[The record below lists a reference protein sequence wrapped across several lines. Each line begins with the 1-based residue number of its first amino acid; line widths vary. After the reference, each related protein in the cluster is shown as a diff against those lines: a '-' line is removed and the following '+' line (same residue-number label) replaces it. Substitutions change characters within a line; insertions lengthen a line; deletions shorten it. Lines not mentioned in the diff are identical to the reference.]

1 MSTGLPTYEQLF
13 GDLDFKKGD
22 DARSVYS
29 PAAYLTDLLQ
39 LLDNYFENADL
50 DERRADIKDILL
62 NAENSFSQTPYLDI
76 VNRILE
82 HKAGPNVY
90 SDLRTA
96 RYPFNM
102 PFDLAHERA
111 KLYLSFMQVS
121 PPDLFRQFLTEPDE
135 QSRIKTAR
143 GVLGLSV
150 QAYHEIVTPKSQ
162 SALAAYY
169 GLANANELTFPF
181 SVERF
186 LQITNLSGVQ
196 LRELLFQQLSEIS
209 KNAKG
214 ETERNEASRFFIH
227 QGFGGYASLDANEEH
242 IIWQAGA
249 GESPFAAWQWFERV
263 NRFVRLAQRTGVSF
277 TDLDCVLRQCCDN
290 TLGHSQLGTLA
301 VVLHLHRTYEL
312 PVDVVCSLIS
322 GKMNT
327 LGQGYEKEPQDLFNR
342 VYNGRFAA
350 IHKSYFSSGT
360 DAYKAEAYNGFYEMP
375 SDGDLLAP
383 EQKALRLRLQQAL
396 QIGKKDL
403 FTIVISFR
411 EHATATGKTSIFSGS
426 LDYTAL
432 SLLFRLSQL
441 MGTLD
446 IGAQELMDVL
456 GVLGKDPSLRKSR
469 QFPLLMETLAATDGT
484 PQQNGFDI
492 LEGSSI
498 EDTQWL
504 VQMLFAVV
512 QWMQE
517 YDFNGED
524 LRRILSGTLRDEKA
538 IEASQEQQIAFLD
551 NLHQQFVPVMFG
563 PQHLQVDDD
572 DARTARV
579 LHAAL
584 SNSAAIVPRDKRI
597 LQVNSESARHEAYK
611 ALSQIVQISPAD
623 FTGLGLSE
631 ELMGKLYNNLILKN
645 YLNEEGNLN
654 EDRFPVRVEDFT
666 AATDFSS
673 YSHHLFE
680 ILHNL
685 YLQELEDLPEED
697 LDEEPFSEE
706 GEETEELA
714 PADTDAVGDVSF
726 SVFLSDL
733 DNLPL
738 SPEAKAELYD
748 NLIFNGYIEDTGD
761 VRDAD
766 FFAETTNA
774 DVFEVN
780 VNLNGQGAA
789 IFNTIKERT
798 GRFSLEP
805 LRLNEEIFKDLD
817 LSELELAQL
826 VENLQFNG
834 YLGEDQVF
842 VDKSTFLRL
851 PVSDFDLALVFYPK
865 RHKILN
871 ALQGAIGQF
880 KAKFYTFKPEDFA
893 DTADRIVAQT
903 VHDALAADYF
913 PDGKLNAE
921 SYSFFALD
929 ENQASF
935 DLSLNL
941 PQHHQETVFGAMK
954 NLVDVVRSY
963 QISADAMTE
972 VGLEPEEQVELTEA
986 LQAAGWLN
994 DCDQIPE
1001 SQLPYFLNINN
1012 ALVFQLEDYT
1022 DYNKDIF
1029 FLLNAAAVKTDE
1041 RLQSIIAQLAELAE
1055 QQKQVV
1061 LDALA
1066 EVLGLEAD
1074 IAEVLARE
1082 ILGNESHLVAD
1093 IVLPTLSVVDSL
1105 GRITKIPDNNKFEL
1119 AYRRMQQFAWLAA
1132 KLGLTRKE
1140 AEVVFYD
1147 QTLVEK
1153 FPEPLILPSDF
1164 DRFDALLELRDEAVE
1179 IEDVTYSHLIYLFKG
1194 GQYWGYDAR
1203 TYNLIVPPSPLA
1215 QISEHFADFKQVDAA
1230 FTDHQNRAW
1239 VISGGQYFCRE
1250 YGKKTWKRQEKEWG
1264 AVKNIFDNP
1273 ERIDASFVDNEGKTY
1288 LFCGDQYVRYS
1299 NNYDKVD
1306 EGYPKSIKGNWKN
1319 EISNIALPED
1329 FYTSIDASFQSP
1341 ESIAYL
1347 FKGNHFVSSADFS
1360 KKQSIQDVWG
1370 KVKNNFAGASKLDAV
1385 CAYAGEVY
1393 LFSGNQVMAYSD
1405 SLENN
1410 SVKGADGSP
1419 MSLEAFLP
1427 GLPEIF
1433 EQAVDSVFCQD
1444 EKGAVMHLFK
1454 EDQYLRYPRTN
1465 TGKAPAKIKTEN
1477 TREIWGQVANHLAE
1491 TGIVD
1496 AAFVGL
1502 DGKTY
1507 LFSGTQYYRYSGYNY
1522 AEVDEGYPRTIASDW
1537 GGLQKVDAAFVLDG
1551 KTYLFGTVVKV
1562 TFNPETYEELVSIES
1577 QYVRYSTRNYAVADE
1592 NYPQPIGDNWWNLPA
1607 RLTQAGFSTPDAVF
1621 IGHDGNTYL
1630 FKGEQFISFNHLDRW
1645 WSDPLPLKS
1654 HWDSIPF
1661 PSVSAAFS
1669 GADGK
1674 TYLFT
1679 AGDEVSKLEKVAK
1692 SVSKP
1697 TSSKHLFVRYSDR
1710 QYNKIDDRY
1719 PKSTQQHWGKIV
1731 NNIAKTGKVDAAL
1744 VVMSSVI
1751 PDGQKEAVTYQ
1762 HTYLFSENQFFRYTD
1777 ADFSKGVIPP
1787 VDEGY
1792 PRYIKTS
1799 LRNEP
1804 RFQNLHLAL
1813 DGGLDAAFA
1822 DRRNVYLFKDDK
1834 WHVVSES
1841 LHKPYT
1847 SPPVAAAQ
1855 CVFLD
1860 RAQVFLEK
1868 AGQWHKVDSLEAAQP
1883 SVVSGVLPPSL
1894 REVPSNFQQG
1904 LDAVLHGT
1912 DGNTYLFK
1920 NKQCYN
1926 VLLERAYPAREEWGR
1941 CKNNIYLDNRI
1952 DAAFVG
1958 RDGNTYLFSGDQFVR
1973 YMTSE
1978 NTGTPFPGLTDGNP
1992 KPIAAHWGG
2001 LTEIKLA
2008 FVKGDKTYLFE
2019 KPDANGNMRYH
2030 CYSGVDYSKP
2040 DYEYPQTTDAKWSNL
2055 SEPWAQIPDV
2065 YMEEGFDSV
2074 DAVLFE
2080 DDNMFLIKGRDFV
2093 LFNEKSAHW
2102 SYPKPID
2109 RAWRDMPFN
2118 ETDFESIVT
2127 AFTGPDGMAYFF
2139 SDEAYVVYQ
2148 AGMSVPQKGKI
2159 TNPIRGNWGLSD
2171 NNFIQDNRIDAAFVD
2186 GEGFTYLFSKE
2197 QYVRYSRGN
2206 YRFTDEGYPRDII
2219 GSLRMEK
2226 PFVNL
2231 PESFDE
2237 EMEQL
2242 LAKGQSIGGVIAN
2255 GRNVYIFSTNGFQ
2268 VVSTAAAVTYGLHL
2282 LGKIRNNIADNNRV
2296 DAAFVSK
2303 EGNTYLFSGDQY
2315 FKYSDAAYMYVDE
2328 GFPLAIAGNLAAEL
2342 KLTNFPTHYG
2352 LGLDTVF
2359 TGTDALLYFFKD
2371 KTYYVSGKGEKPIA
2385 GKWGKVKNLFAESA
2399 GLDAIINAPDGKMY
2413 AFKGTQYTRYSS
2425 SENEFADEGFPLSIK
2440 DNWGN
2445 LPVPYETGIDG
2456 AFVFEGRTYFLKE
2469 DTYVRYSRRDYRAI
2483 DPIYP
2488 QRFINRFG
2496 SWADFLLGDLR
2507 AISRY
2512 KRMQDEHGG
2521 GDYSL
2526 TDLLHPAIVQNEP
2539 YKALS
2544 EMFGWDMD
2552 EIKWLKRNQAFLPS
2566 GRLFEVAFDL
2576 EAVLKMSEIFTLC
2589 DKVEQPPSAVYAE
2602 VWMNWFVS
2610 EQFSEAAAALYRYLG
2625 AMNSEKDWAILS
2637 KQLHN
2642 AENVLKRDALLLY
2655 VIRRINDMSGSNAPK
2670 IRDARD
2676 LYEMLLIDVE
2686 MGSCGNTSVILEATA
2701 AIQLYF
2707 HRYFVNLEEVDLAG
2721 EEDEKTRAQLKKWW
2735 QWMKNY
2741 RVWEANR
2748 KVFIYPENF
2757 IRPEL
2762 RDTKTPAFKTL
2773 EEDLLQNE
2781 VTDVAIQRVYK
2792 KYLDEYT
2799 EVSRLKIAGGYV
2811 YDDPEVLD
2819 DKQLVLFG
2827 HTKAEPPRYYY
2838 RTARFVG
2845 GSTDSVRWEAWRPFN
2860 NMIDAKRVH
2869 PVFAFGRIFVFW
2881 AKLEERLKDSSKTVI
2896 VNEGSNY
2903 SSEGEKEYEIKIFF
2917 SFYNLN
2923 KEWASP
2929 QLLDTKIVETYKI
2942 TDFELFV
2949 ENSNL
2954 LENQT
2959 HENII
2964 VNCAYGWKP
2973 VMSKEASAELAQ
2985 IEANINTLKSWGN
2998 SLGSAFFAQAI
3009 ADLEKH
3015 LADARAYYNTVTQT
3029 SAAYSLTPELYTVAL
3044 QNKPVFSNQGLQVFQ
3059 SIFASTEKISIKREV
3074 QLSTYENSTDGPW
3087 FSFDHKGGSFLVKP
3101 SVPKITV
3108 YPQKVANN
3116 PAFPNWNNL
3125 DAAFE
3130 LGVERFFFKN
3140 NVYVTSQK
3148 PGTELPID
3156 ARWGKQNPGSVVAR
3170 KDTAL
3175 VDGNQTFFFNGNECL
3190 IFTGN
3195 KYELNA
3201 RSGPFTLQQLAL
3213 LPNQTAPHFGAMLA
3227 AGWTGFDAGVRMPNG
3242 NLLFFNG
3249 TSYMLNGGIA
3259 SETVKNRWGKVK
3271 KNSFT
3276 DPARSKVV
3284 AAFSLNNDVYLFNNE
3299 EFVKYTGGQLDHI
3312 APGYPKPSNFASLL
3326 DDLGVTMTAA
3336 KRTEYTALKIEG
3348 AYAKDSKIFV
3358 HHHPSRG
3365 FEINPT
3371 AKTVSEV
3378 STNANMFEVA
3388 YVDAQGNVVKQT
3400 AGQQTVDAAF
3410 TLGGNLYLF
3419 KGKKY
3424 HQQSPIPAA
3433 FPTISDATWAS
3444 KPNISD
3450 RWGLVETIDQVDA
3463 AFIRDGKLF
3472 LTKGNLYARYSGS
3485 NLDSLD
3491 DGYPKQLSTN
3501 SENLPKWDRLDA
3513 AFVGN
3518 DGKTYFFKD
3527 TKFRTS
3533 DNPNADQNTNPLWE
3547 SVAFS
3552 IAEKG
3557 IDAAYIRDKK
3567 LFLLSGKMFFR
3578 YTINALGTVGEFAD
3592 AGYPK
3597 PMPAEIDA
3605 AFVQNDLVYLFAK
3618 DQYYRLSGGA
3628 EPDALPAPKKV
3639 KGNWGNIPGLF
3650 QNGFEAALNASGK
3663 LYLFKAGQYLEYE
3676 TSDGKATPYEI
3687 DSARFDIIRLT
3698 TGTGYKLNERL
3709 FSGGLPKLLAL
3720 ETQELDEVP
3729 SFSDKANSSR
3739 PTVIQVAPNKVNIL
3753 PTSDHLDFYSANGPY
3768 YWEIFFHAPFLL
3780 AQYFNADQKFEAA
3793 KTWYEYIYDPTQRS
3807 DFWKYLPF
3815 REAYL
3820 ANADLKP
3827 RAYTDA
3833 EISTYFDDPFDPH
3846 AIAALRTVAYR
3857 KAIVMSYIDN
3867 LLDWGDMLF
3876 RQYTMESI
3884 NEARMLY
3891 VLAYDML
3898 GDKPENLGVKK
3909 LPEQTTNYHGLMNL
3923 INNAA
3928 QNKALLA
3935 LENALDVHAALP
3947 AKSAAGG
3954 TVHDTI
3960 LTHSVYFF
3968 SPENAQF
3975 IEYWDRVEDR
3985 LYKIRHCLNI
3995 MGEAQ
4000 PLPLFQ
4006 PPIDPMALV
4015 QAAAGGGGLEAA
4027 LASLG
4032 VSVPHYRFNFMLDK
4046 AQQLVQKLNE
4056 LGGEL
4061 LNTLEKKDGESL
4073 NILQNRHEGIIHG
4086 MTRSI
4091 RAASIE
4097 EAKTNIDSLKESLS
4111 NARLRENRYD
4121 QWINGGL
4128 SSLESTQLGLII
4140 AGASLQG
4147 ASAIIKVASGIA
4159 KLFPQS
4165 YIGVFMFGAEIGG
4178 RQVGD
4183 GLEKIAESLET
4194 GGEALSMG
4202 GEAAGIRAQ
4211 NERSNQDWGL
4221 QKDMAASDARQ
4232 IEAQIAGAEFQLQIA
4247 KREADILEKEIE
4259 HNASVATFYKDKFT
4273 NEQLYLWMAGKLSG
4287 LFFQYYK
4294 LAYDMAKYAERAFQ
4308 FERGMKENDVNFIQP
4323 TYWDSQ
4329 HKGLLVGQNL
4339 AYDLDRMEKAFI
4351 ETDARRLEITKPVS
4365 LLELDPLAL
4374 LQLKSQS
4381 RCEFSLTEA
4390 LYDYDFQGHY
4400 NRQIK
4405 TISISFEGM
4414 EDQVVNA
4421 TLTQLSHKTVLEP
4434 DAKAVKFLLNP
4445 KDQPPLTIRSDWRPN
4460 QQIALSYVDVEDR
4473 EKNNG
4478 LFELRFDSERYLPF
4492 EGTGAVSDWRL
4503 ELNGKRGSYDL
4514 SRLTNV
4520 VIQVKYTAL
4529 QGGQVFGQA
4538 VKGLL
4543 KPYLTGVLFNVAET
4557 FPEQWGEFLEN
4568 DSKDL
4573 VLSFTREMFP
4583 NMSSSKITG
4592 IFARFE
4598 LSSPGAAS
4606 FVLNSDAEMTLKD
4619 GKYTDTSGLTISAKG
4634 TDLTFTLKG
4643 NKALLSN
4650 VSLVMGYKAQI

>member
-1 MSTGLPTYEQLF
+1 MSMSTGLPTYEQLF

-22 DARSVYS
+22 EARSIYS

-39 LLDNYFENADL
+39 LLDDYFENADI
-50 DERRADIKDILL
+50 DDRRADIKGILL
-62 NAENSFSQTPYLDI
+62 NAENSFNQTPYLDI
-76 VNRILE
+76 VNRVLE
-82 HKAGPNVY
+82 HRIGPKVY
-90 SDLRTA
+90 DDLRMA

-111 KLYLSFMQVS
+111 KLYLAFMELNPQ
-121 PPDLFRQFLTEPDE
+121 DLFRQFLTRHDGN
-135 QSRIKTAR
+135 SREKIAR
-143 GVLGLSV
+143 EVLGLPV
-150 QAYHEIVTPKSQ
+150 QAYRNIVMPGSQ
-162 SALAAYY
+162 SEVAAYY
-169 GLANANELTFPF
+169 GLSNTNEFIFPF
-181 SVERF
+181 KVERF
-186 LQITNLSGVQ
+186 LQITGLSGVE
-196 LRELLFQQLSEIS
+196 LRELLFQQLSETS
-209 KNAKG
+209 TNPSGRA
-214 ETERNEASRFFIH
+214 ERSEAGRFFIH
-227 QGFGGYASLDANEEH
+227 HGLGGYADLDANEEH
-242 IIWQAGA
+242 IIWLEASE
-249 GESPFAAWQWFERV
+249 ESPFEAWQWFERV
-263 NRFVRLAQRTGVSF
+263 NRFVRLAQRTGLSF
-277 TDLDCVLRQCCDN
+277 TDLDCILRNCCDN
-290 TLGHSQLGTLA
+290 TLGHDQLGTIAL
-301 VVLHLHRTYEL
+301 VRHLHKTYEL
-312 PVDVVCSLIS
+312 PIDVVCSLIS
-322 GKMNT
+322 GSMNT
-327 LGQGYEKEPQDLFNR
+327 LGQGNEKEPQDLFNR

-350 IHKSYFSSGT
+350 IHKTYFLPEKDAHKPS
-360 DAYKAEAYNGFYEMP
+360 AYKDFSPVDGA
-375 SDGDLLAP
+375 GDLLAP
-383 EQKALRLRLQQAL
+383 EQKNLRLRLQQAL

-403 FTIVISFR
+403 FTIVNAFR
-411 EHATATGKTSIFSGS
+411 ERAEAIKRTSILSGPLNHAS
-426 LDYTAL
+426 L
-432 SLLFRLSQL
+432 SLLFRVSQL

-446 IGAQELMDVL
+446 ISAQDLVDVL
-456 GVLGKDPSLRKSR
+456 GILSKDPSLRKSR
-469 QFPLLMETLAATDGT
+469 QFPLLMEDMASAGFLPA
-484 PQQNGFDI
+484 QNGFDI
-492 LEGSSI
+492 LEKGSVA
-498 EDTQWL
+498 DTQWL

-512 QWMQE
+512 KWMQE
-517 YDFNGED
+517 YDFSGEE
-524 LRRILSGTLRDEKA
+524 LRQIMLGALRDEKA
-538 IEASQEQQIAFLD
+538 AAAAQEQQIAFLE
-551 NLHQQFVPVMFG
+551 NLYRQFLPVMFG
-563 PQHLQVDDD
+563 SQHLMADDED

-584 SNSAAIVPRDKRI
+584 SNSANVAPRDKRI
-597 LQVNSESARHEAYK
+597 LQVNAESVYHEAYE
-611 ALSQIVQISPAD
+611 ALSQIVQISPED

-631 ELMGKLYNNLILKN
+631 ALLAKLHNNLILKN
-645 YLNEEGNLN
+645 YLSPEGVLN
-654 EDRFPVRVEDFT
+654 EDRFPARAEDFV
-666 AATDFSS
+666 AATDFSAQRRP
-673 YSHHLFE
+673 LFD
-680 ILHNL
+680 ILQKL
-685 YLQELEDLPEED
+685 YLQELEDLPADDIDAE
-697 LDEEPFSEE
+697 FSEE
-706 GEETEELA
+706 DEGAEET
-714 PADTDAVGDVSF
+714 AVTANNNISEVSF

-733 DNLPL
+733 DELNL
-738 SPEAKAELYD
+738 SAEVKAELYD
-748 NLIFNGYIEDTGD
+748 NLIFNGHIEETGD
-761 VRDAD
+761 VRQPD
-766 FFAETTNA
+766 FFADAQNA
-774 DVFEVN
+774 DFFEVN
-780 VNLNGQGAA
+780 VKIGAHGA
-789 IFNTIKERT
+789 SIYSKIKERT
-798 GRFSLEP
+798 GRFLLEP
-805 LRLNEEIFKDLD
+805 LRLNEETFEDLG
-817 LSELELAQL
+817 LNEREIAQL

-834 YLGEDQVF
+834 YIDKEKVF
-842 VDKSTFLRL
+842 ADKAALLAASAA
-851 PVSDFDLALVFYPK
+851 DFNLALVFYPK

-871 ALQGAIGQF
+871 ALQAAIGQF
-880 KAKFYTFKPEDFA
+880 KEKFYLFKPEDFA
-893 DTADRIVAQT
+893 DTADQIMAQA
-903 VHDALAADYF
+903 VHDAMAADYF

-921 SYSFFALD
+921 RYAFFWQEENRQSFELD
-929 ENQASF
+929 
-935 DLSLNL
+935 LLL
-941 PQHHQETVFGAMK
+941 PEQHINAVFEAMK
-954 NLVDVVRSY
+954 NLAATVQQY
-963 QISADAMTE
+963 QISPAAMTE
-972 VGLEPEEQVELTEA
+972 IGLEPDEQIELVEV
-986 LQAAGWLN
+986 LQNAGWLN
-994 DCDQIPE
+994 DCNQIPE
-1001 SQLPYFLNINN
+1001 AHLPYFLNVNN

-1041 RLQSIIAQLAELAE
+1041 KLQATVAQLTDLSA
-1055 QQKQVV
+1055 QQQQVV

-1066 EVLGLEAD
+1066 EVLGIEA
-1074 IAEVLARE
+1074 EVTNVLARE
-1082 ILGNESHLVAD
+1082 ILGSESHLVAD
-1093 IVLPTLSVVDSL
+1093 IVLPMLSVVDSL
-1105 GRITKIPDNNKFEL
+1105 ERVTQTPENNKFEL
-1119 AYRRMQQFAWLAA
+1119 AYRRMHQFARLAS
-1132 KLGLTRKE
+1132 KLGLSKE
-1140 AEVVFYD
+1140 ETEVVFHD

-1153 FPEPLILPSDF
+1153 FPEPLVLPDGFHS
-1164 DRFDALLELRDEAVE
+1164 FDALLELRDEE
-1179 IEDVTYSHLIYLFKG
+1179 IEINDVTYSHLIYLFKNNL
-1194 GQYWGYDAR
+1194 YWGYDAL
-1203 TYNLIVPPSPLA
+1203 TYNLVVQPSQLSRL
-1215 QISEHFADFKQVDAA
+1215 SEHFAKFGQVDAA

-1239 VISGGQYFCRE
+1239 VISGGQYFNRE
-1250 YGKKTWKRQEKEWG
+1250 FGKKTWKRQERDWG
-1264 AVKNIFDNP
+1264 AVQNNFDNP
-1273 ERIDASFVDNEGKTY
+1273 ERIDASFMDNEGKTY
-1288 LFCGDQYVRYS
+1288 LFSGGQYVRYS
-1299 NNYDKVD
+1299 HGYDHVD
-1306 EGYPKSIKGNWKN
+1306 EGYPKSIKGNWRN
-1319 EISNIALPED
+1319 ELSDIALPTA
-1329 FYTSIDASFQSP
+1329 FYESIDASFQST
-1341 ESIAYL
+1341 EGVAYL
-1347 FKGNHFVSSADFS
+1347 FKGDNFVSSEDFS
-1360 KKQSIQDVWG
+1360 KEQPIRTSWG
-1370 KVKNNFAGASKLDAV
+1370 KVKNNFAEANKLDAA
-1385 CAYAGEVY
+1385 CAYGGKAY
-1393 LFSGNQVMAYSD
+1393 LFAGNQVMAYAD

-1410 SVKGADGSP
+1410 AVKGMDGSP
-1419 MSLEAFLP
+1419 MSLETYLP
-1427 GLPEIF
+1427 GLPDIF
-1433 EQAVDSVFCQD
+1433 DNGADAVFCQD

-1454 EDQYLRYPRTN
+1454 DEQYLRYQRTA
-1465 TGKAPAKIKTEN
+1465 TGKPPTKLLAEN
-1477 TREIWGQVANHLAE
+1477 TKAKWGKVTNHLAE

-1507 LFSGTQYYRYSGYNY
+1507 LFSGDQYFRYSGYNY
-1522 AEVDEGYPRTIASDW
+1522 TEVDEGFPRSIRHDW
-1537 GGLQKVDAAFVLDG
+1537 GGLLRVDAAFILDG
-1551 KTYLFGTVVKV
+1551 KTYLFG
-1562 TFNPETYEELVSIES
+1562 SSES
-1577 QYVRYSTRNYAVADE
+1577 GAGQYVQYSTRDYRIPDE
-1592 NYPQPIGDNWWNLPA
+1592 NYPQPVGDNWWNLPA
-1607 RLTQAGFSTPDAVF
+1607 RLTQAGFGTPDAVF
-1621 IGHDGNTYL
+1621 VGHDGKAYL
-1630 FKGEQFISFNHLDRW
+1630 FKGSRFISFNHLERW
-1645 WSDPLPLKS
+1645 WSDPLSLS
-1654 HWDSIPF
+1654 EHWDSIPF

-1669 GADGK
+1669 GKDGK
-1674 TYLFT
+1674 TYIFT
-1679 AGDEVSKLEKVAK
+1679 AGEVQKPEGVAK
-1692 SVSKP
+1692 SAAKP
-1697 TSSKHLFVRYSDR
+1697 TEPQFVRYSDR

-1719 PKSTQQHWGKIV
+1719 PKSTKQHWGKIV
-1731 NNIAKTGKVDAAL
+1731 NNIAKTGKVDATL
-1744 VVMSSVI
+1744 VLESRVI
-1751 PDGQKEAVTYQ
+1751 PEGGTEANAQTFR
-1762 HTYLFSENQFFRYTD
+1762 HTYLFSGNQFFRYTD
-1777 ADFSKGVIPP
+1777 ADFSKGAIPT
-1787 VDEGY
+1787 VDQGY
-1792 PRYIKTS
+1792 PRYIATS
-1799 LRNEP
+1799 LKNEP
-1804 RFQNLHLAL
+1804 RFQNLHVSLET
-1813 DGGLDAAFA
+1813 GVDAAFA
-1822 DRRNVYLFKDDK
+1822 DQRNVYLFKDDK

-1841 LHKPYT
+1841 LHKAYPSAAT
-1847 SPPVAAAQ
+1847 AAAQ

-1860 RAQVFLEK
+1860 GGQVFLEK
-1868 AGQWHKVDSLEAAQP
+1868 AGQWQKVDSLESALP
-1883 SVVSGVLPPSL
+1883 SFVPALPPSL
-1894 REVPSNFQQG
+1894 RDVPVEFAEFRQN

-1920 NKQCYN
+1920 GAKCYN
-1926 VLLERAYPAREEWGR
+1926 ALLERAYPLNEEWGR
-1941 CKNNIYLDNRI
+1941 SKNNIYFDNRV

-1958 RDGNTYLFSGDQFVR
+1958 RDGKTYLFSGDQFVS
-1973 YMTSE
+1973 YTPDKK
-1978 NTGTPFPGLTDGNP
+1978 TGAIFPSLTDGNP

-2001 LTEIKLA
+2001 LSEIKLA

-2019 KPDANGNMRYH
+2019 KPDASGNMRYQ
-2030 CYSGVDYSKP
+2030 CYSGTDYSKP
-2040 DYEYPQTTDAKWSNL
+2040 DYEYPKTTDAKWSNL
-2055 SEPWAQIPDV
+2055 AEPWAQIPDV
-2065 YMEEGFDSV
+2065 YVEEGFDSV

-2093 LFNEKSAHW
+2093 QFNEKSAHW
-2102 SYPKPID
+2102 SYPKPLD
-2109 RAWRDMPFN
+2109 RTWRDMPFN
-2118 ETDFESIVT
+2118 ETNFETIVT
-2127 AFTGPDGMAYFF
+2127 AFTGPDGNHYFF
-2139 SDEAYVVYQ
+2139 SDEAFVVYQ
-2148 AGMSVPQKGKI
+2148 SGLLVPQNGKI
-2159 TNPIRGNWGLSD
+2159 INPVRATWGLSD
-2171 NNFIQDNRIDAAFVD
+2171 NDFVRENRIDAAFVD
-2186 GEGFTYLFSKE
+2186 GEGFTYLFSGD
-2197 QYVRYSRGN
+2197 QYVRYARGN
-2206 YRFTDEGYPRDII
+2206 YRFIDEGYPRDIV
-2219 GSLRMEK
+2219 GNLRKEK
-2226 PFVNL
+2226 PFANL

-2237 EMEQL
+2237 EMEKML
-2242 LAKGQSIGGVIAN
+2242 KDKQSIGGVIAN
-2255 GRNVYIFSTNGFQ
+2255 GRNVYLFGKEGFQ
-2268 VVSTAAAVTYGLHL
+2268 VVSNKAAASYPLDA
-2282 LGKIRNNIADNNRV
+2282 LGKIRNNIEQNNRV

-2303 EGNTYLFSGDQY
+2303 EGKTYLFSGDQY
-2315 FKYSDAAYMYVDE
+2315 FRYSDAPYMFVDE
-2328 GFPLAIAGNLAAEL
+2328 GFPRAIAGNLAAEL
-2342 KLTNFPTHYG
+2342 SLPGFPAQFDY
-2352 LGLDTVF
+2352 GLDTVF
-2359 TGTDALLYFFKD
+2359 TGADGQVYFFKD
-2371 KTYYVSGKGEKPIA
+2371 KNYYAPGKGEKPIA

-2399 GLDAIINAPDGKMY
+2399 GLDAIFHAPDGKVY
-2413 AFKGTQYTRYSS
+2413 AFKNGQYTRYSN

-2445 LPVPYETGIDG
+2445 LPVSFEAGIDG
-2456 AFVFEGRTYFLKE
+2456 AFVFEGRTYFLKGDE
-2469 DTYVRYSRRDYRAI
+2469 YVRYSRRDYRAI

-2488 QRFINRFG
+2488 QQFVNRFG
-2496 SWADFLLGDLR
+2496 PWADFLLGDLR

-2512 KRMQDEHGG
+2512 KRMQDEHSG

-2526 TDLLHPAIVQNEP
+2526 TNLLHPAIVQNDP

-2544 EMFGWDMD
+2544 ELFDWDID
-2552 EIKWLKRNQAFLPS
+2552 EIKWLKRNQAFLPPS
-2566 GRLFEVAFDL
+2566 KFFEVTFDL
-2576 EAVLKMSEIFTLC
+2576 EAVLKMAEIFALC
-2589 DKVEQPPSAVYAE
+2589 GKMGQAPSVVYAE
-2602 VWMNWFVS
+2602 VWKNWF
-2610 EQFSEAAAALYRYLG
+2610 ENGQLAEAASALYRFLG
-2625 AMNSEKDWAILS
+2625 EMNSEKDWAVLS
-2637 KQLHN
+2637 KQLHD
-2642 AENVLKRDALLLY
+2642 AENVLKRDALLPY
-2655 VIRRINDMSGSNAPK
+2655 SIVRINQANAGNGSK
-2670 IRDARD
+2670 IPQLRDARD

-2707 HRYFVNLEEVDLAG
+2707 HRYFVNLEEVDLTG
-2721 EEDEKTRAQLKKWW
+2721 NEDEKTRAQLKKWW

-2748 KVFIYPENF
+2748 KVFLYPENF

-2781 VTDVAIQRVYK
+2781 VTDEAVLRVYK

-2845 GSTDSVRWEAWRPFN
+2845 GNTDAVQWEAWRPFN

-2881 AKLEERLKDSSKTVI
+2881 GKLEERLKDSSKTVI

-2903 SSEGEKEYEIKIFF
+2903 SSESEKEYEIKIFF

-2929 QLLDTKIVETYKI
+2929 QLLDTKIVESYKI

-2954 LENQT
+2954 LENQK

-2998 SLGSAFFAQAI
+2998 SLGSTFFAQAI

-3029 SAAYSLTPELYTVAL
+3029 SAAYSLTPELYTVEL

-3108 YPQKVANN
+3108 HPQKVADN
-3116 PAFPNWNNL
+3116 PAFPNWANL

-3130 LGVERFFFKN
+3130 LGTERFFFKN

-3156 ARWGKQNPGSVVAR
+3156 ARWGKQNPGPVVVR

-3175 VDGNQTFFFNGNECL
+3175 VDGNLTFFFNGNECL

-3195 KYELNA
+3195 KYELSA

-3259 SETVKNRWGKVK
+3259 SETVKNRWGKLK
-3271 KNSFT
+3271 ANSFT

-3312 APGYPKPSNFASLL
+3312 APEYPKPSNLAGLL
-3326 DDLGVTMTAA
+3326 DDLGVAMTAA
-3336 KRTEYTALKIEG
+3336 KRNEYKTLKIEG
-3348 AYAKDSKIFV
+3348 AYTKDGKIFI
-3358 HHHPSRG
+3358 HHHPGRG
-3365 FEINPT
+3365 FEINPV
-3371 AKTVSEV
+3371 AKTVSEAN
-3378 STNANMFEVA
+3378 TNPNMFEVA
-3388 YVDAQGNVVKQT
+3388 YVNEQGAVVKQT
-3400 AGQQTVDAAF
+3400 EGQTTVDAAF
-3410 TLGGNLYLF
+3410 TQGGNLYLF

-3424 HQQSPIPAA
+3424 HQQSTIPAA

-3450 RWGLVETIDQVDA
+3450 RWGLAETIDRVDS

-3485 NLDSLD
+3485 NLDSMD

-3501 SENLPKWDRLDA
+3501 SENLPKLDRLDA

-3533 DNPNADQNTNPLWE
+3533 DNLNAEQNTKPLWE

-3557 IDAAYIRDKK
+3557 VDAAYIRDKK

-3578 YTINALGTVGEFAD
+3578 YTISPLGTVGEFAD

-3618 DQYYRLSGGA
+3618 DQYYKLSGTA
-3628 EPDALPAPKKV
+3628 EPDVLPAPKKV

-3650 QNGFEAALNASGK
+3650 QNGFEATLNTSGK

-3729 SFSDKANSSR
+3729 SFSDKANSSA
-3739 PTVIQVAPNKVNIL
+3739 PTMIQVAPNKVNIL
-3753 PTSDHLDFYSANGPY
+3753 PVSDHLDFYSANGPY

-3780 AQYFNADQKFEAA
+3780 AQYFNSNQKFEAA
-3793 KTWYEYIYDPTQRS
+3793 KTWYEYIYDPTQKS

-3833 EISTYFDDPFDPH
+3833 EIRAYLDDPFDPH
-3846 AIAALRTVAYR
+3846 TIAALRTVAYR

-3909 LPEQTTNYHGLMNL
+3909 LPEQNTNYRGLLNL
-3923 INNAA
+3923 IKNAA

-3935 LENALDVHAALP
+3935 LENALDAHTASSAKLAA
-3947 AKSAAGG
+3947 G

-3968 SPENAQF
+3968 SPENTQF

-4015 QAAAGGGGLEAA
+4015 QAAAGGGGFEAA

-4032 VSVPHYRFNFMLDK
+4032 VSVPHYRFAFMFDK

-4056 LGGEL
+4056 LSSEL
-4061 LNTLEKKDGESL
+4061 LSALEKKDGEAFS
-4073 NILQNRHEGIIHG
+4073 ILQNRHEGIIHG

-4091 RAASIE
+4091 RVANIE
-4097 EAKTNIDSLKESLS
+4097 EAKKNIDSLKESLS
-4111 NARLRENRYD
+4111 NARLRETRYG

-4128 SSLESTQLGLII
+4128 NSLESTQLGLII

-4159 KLFPQS
+4159 HLFPKS
-4165 YIGVFMFGAEIGG
+4165 SFGVFMFGVTTGGDHVGKSLESFAE
-4178 RQVGD
+4178 
-4183 GLEKIAESLET
+4183 ALET

-4202 GEAAGIRAQ
+4202 GEAAGIKAQ

-4247 KREADILEKEIE
+4247 QREAEILEKEIE
-4259 HNASVATFYKDKFT
+4259 QNGAVATFYKEKFT

-4287 LFFQYYK
+4287 LFFQCYK

-4308 FERGMKENDVNFIQP
+4308 FERGIKESEVNYIQP
-4323 TYWDSQ
+4323 TYWDSRR
-4329 HKGLLVGQNL
+4329 KGLLVGQSL

-4365 LLELDPLAL
+4365 LLELDPLAF
-4374 LQLKSQS
+4374 LQLKSRG

-4390 LYDYDFQGHY
+4390 MYDYDFQGHY

-4434 DAKAVKFLLNP
+4434 DTKAVKFLLNP
-4445 KDQPPLTIRSDWRPN
+4445 KDQPPLSIRSDWRPN

-4514 SRLTNV
+4514 SQLTNV

-4543 KPYLTGVLFNVAET
+4543 KPYLTGVMFNVAET
-4557 FPEQWGEFLEN
+4557 FSDQWSEFLES

-4573 VLSFTREMFP
+4573 ELSFTREMFP
-4583 NMSSSKITG
+4583 NMSSNKITG
-4592 IFARFE
+4592 IFARFD
-4598 LSSPGAAS
+4598 LSAPGS
-4606 FVLNSDAEMTLKD
+4606 VSMVVNGDSDMTLKD
-4619 GKYTDTSGLTISAKG
+4619 GKYIDTSGLSISNKG
-4634 TDLTFTLKG
+4634 TALTFNVKG

-4650 VSLVMGYKAQI
+4650 ISLVMGYKAQV